1 MEGRWKR
8 WRRALWDPY
17 LNPLLFFAA
26 AYALG
31 ISINLTAARLLALKD
46 PTLPRI
52 FLFGGP
58 ALIALAILAPKI
70 LRRISRTEID
80 PTAQIVEPAQRH
92 KWLVALASPGRGIET
107 ARFAIQHHIPE
118 RVWVICSRGGTTPSE
133 ESALALKRD
142 MVDNAGFRDDQV
154 RLVVLPVAEFSN
166 PEKVREAIEEIYAQL
181 PEDVEE
187 KDVII
192 DITGGMK
199 TTTAGAFL
207 AALPPGRH
215 LEVVSPAQVDKDGR
229 GLTPETT
236 IQITID
242 YSIKKVRR
250 R

>member
-1 MEGRWKR
+1 
-8 WRRALWDPY
+8 
-17 LNPLLFFAA
+17 
-26 AYALG
+26 
-31 ISINLTAARLLALKD
+31 
-46 PTLPRI
+46 
-52 FLFGGP
+52 
-58 ALIALAILAPKI
+58 
-70 LRRISRTEID
+70 
-80 PTAQIVEPAQRH
+80 
-92 KWLVALASPGRGIET
+92 
-107 ARFAIQHHIPE
+107 
-118 RVWVICSRGGTTPSE
+118 
-133 ESALALKRD
+133 
-142 MVDNAGFRDDQV
+142 MVDNAGFQDDQV

-187 KDVII
+187 KDIII